1 MKGKRHIVLV
11 HDDQDF
17 YAIEWFGDN
26 ISKAQEDFNN
36 GVNYNLYYKFD
47 LKKNYPKNNLV

>member
-17 YAIEWFGDN
+17 YAIEWFGDD

-36 GVNYNLYYKFD
+36 GVNYNLYYRFD